1 MKSILKWS
9 RSREEGGLIH
19 RALFAVVAVLA
30 IAFYPNVFAQTC
42 DVVIKNGSVMDP
54 ETNFDGVRNVGIK
67 QSAQVARDKD
77 DE

>member
-1 MKSILKWS
+1 
-9 RSREEGGLIH
+9 
-19 RALFAVVAVLA
+19 LFTVVAVLA
-30 IAFYPNVFAQTC
+30 IAIYPNVFAQTC
-42 DVVIKNGSVMDP
+42 DVVIKNGRVMDP

>member
-1 MKSILKWS
+1 
-9 RSREEGGLIH
+9 
-19 RALFAVVAVLA
+19 VLA

-54 ETNFDGVRNVGIK
+54 ETNYDCVRNVGIK